1 MSTLMYSPPGG
12 GWPQEI
18 PPYYR
23 GRNGEVRTDLQ
34 SLTHDELIS
43 LGWSGPHEQPKS
55 RQLEDV
61 ESVKGIYD
69 SETQEFT
76 PEENTITI
84 ITDGWISKSNNGILS
99 TAKFE
104 PSTKILELPENLIVE
119 SGELYFI
126 TTFTDAVANYD
137 YDSEIETW
145 DWSDDLGQYI
155 VINLKEEE
163 LNRPIPPID
172 PPTPPIPPNWDLF
185 KISAISSESLNA
197 LLGQLLVS
205 APILATAFPATVLQ
219 LESGKYDDFIIV
231 WNGINS
237 VIEVPSTLIEEFTA
251 LAESCN
257 LPEKFISIFSTT

>member
-104 PSTKILELPENLIVE
+104 PSTKILELPENLA
-119 SGELYFI
+119 S
-126 TTFTDAVANYD
+126 
-137 YDSEIETW
+137 
-145 DWSDDLGQYI
+145 
-155 VINLKEEE
+155 
-163 LNRPIPPID
+163 
-172 PPTPPIPPNWDLF
+172 
-185 KISAISSESLNA
+185 
-197 LLGQLLVS
+197 
-205 APILATAFPATVLQ
+205 
-219 LESGKYDDFIIV
+219 
-231 WNGINS
+231 
-237 VIEVPSTLIEEFTA
+237 
-251 LAESCN
+251 
-257 LPEKFISIFSTT
+257 